1 MGFSGRFP
9 RWLTGIIGVVQL
21 LLTLAIIGLEV
32 GSLYIDLG
40 HGTIFV
46 GIWAGIVFL
55 IATLSMLFISNEPF
69 DRTYCFRRTCFSRL
83 ACCCRGR
90 CCASFVLVMNGK

>member
-21 LLTLAIIGLEV
+21 LLTLAIIGLEI
-32 GSLYIDLG
+32 GSLYIDLA

-55 IATLSMLFISNEPF
+55 IATLSMLFISN
-69 DRTYCFRRTCFSRL
+69 
-83 ACCCRGR
+83 
-90 CCASFVLVMNGK
+90 